1 MMVNRMNGDWQADLH
16 AYIDGE
22 LDPER
27 RLAFE
32 AYLASNPAVAARL
45 HDYLHQREILR
56 QGFARM
62 AGDHPQLTESL
73 IGRLYRRLRMER
85 VIRRFGPLAAAVLLM
100 VGGANVAA
108 LVYHKQT
115 TASYGVPEFA
125 EEAAEMHQTALS
137 QSLAFSD
144 LSLADL
150 NAMAEGIPHRL
161 GATTVSL
168 PVLDPNL
175 LTLVRATL
183 VPMSKGAGLQF
194 VYRERNGEMLTLLVV
209 ADDPVDDK
217 GLHAVE
223 ERGLQLVYWRNGA
236 AAYTLAG
243 SRSDGDLLVVAKKMA
258 DSVRRS

>member
-1 MMVNRMNGDWQADLH
+1 MNGEWQADLH

-32 AYLASNPAVAARL
+32 AFLASNPAVAARL

-56 QGFARM
+56 HGFARM
-62 AGDHPQLTESL
+62 AGDPPRRTESL
-73 IGRLYRRLRMER
+73 TGRLYGRLRMER
-85 VIRRFGPLAAAVLLM
+85 VVRRFGPLAAAILLL
-100 VGGANVAA
+100 VGGANIAA
-108 LVYHKQT
+108 LLHHQQK
-115 TASYGVPEFA
+115 TASYAVPGFA
-125 EEAAEMHQTALS
+125 EAAAEMHATAVS

-144 LSLADL
+144 LSPADL
-150 NAMAEGIPHRL
+150 KAMAEGLPHRL
-161 GATTVSL
+161 GAITVNL
-168 PVLDPNL
+168 PALDPAL

-183 VPMSKGAGLQF
+183 VPLSSGVGLQF
-194 VYRERNGEMLTLLVV
+194 VYRERDGEMLTLLVV
-209 ADDPVDDK
+209 AEDPIDDK

-236 AAYTLAG
+236 TAYTLAG